1 MLACHDG
8 TSMPCS
14 TMSSGH
20 PRLLMVAQWSSPL
33 KDSCC
38 SSMCMHRAEVPVSI
52 SLWDDLSYSIV

>member
-1 MLACHDG
+1 
-8 TSMPCS
+8 
-14 TMSSGH
+14 MSSGH